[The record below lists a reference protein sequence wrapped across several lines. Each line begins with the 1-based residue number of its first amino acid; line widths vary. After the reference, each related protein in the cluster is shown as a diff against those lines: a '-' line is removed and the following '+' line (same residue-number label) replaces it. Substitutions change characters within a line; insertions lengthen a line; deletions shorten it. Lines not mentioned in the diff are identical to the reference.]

1 MEIAQQK
8 EREGKIDEASDYFYR
23 ALEISTDLYPPL
35 ISKLKEL
42 NIQFLVSPY
51 ESDAQLGFLFRN
63 NYIDLVITEDGD
75 SLVYG
80 CRRVLFKL
88 DKGVGEEIDMSRLS
102 RCTKLNF
109 CDWTHDMFT
118 YLCVLS
124 GCDYLPS
131 LHGIGFVR
139 AYQAVSR
146 GRTPAGIFEYLRGVT
161 TVPIEYENGFA
172 RAVFTFRHQTVFDP
186 QRRATVPL
194 LPLPASLQSQP
205 PAYLG
210 PLLPCELA
218 ERIAAGEV
226 DAVTHRE
233 IRERMEE
240 ENERGNE
247 LRNEFRNE
255 LGNEYRNELGN
266 EYRNELGNELGNEY
280 RNEYGNELGVQS
292 GREAES
298 PENRQI
304 GESVGSIGSIGSIG
318 SEQRFTSPFVSVSF
332 RALIERPSERGLPRR
347 GDLSHLDFAS
357 GSAVKRA
364 LVLESPPHKRPAVQR
379 IGPSPVTAR
388 CVNAFLDQFRRNL
401 SQQ

>member
-23 ALEISTDLYPPL
+23 ALEISPDLYSPL
-35 ISKLKEL
+35 IAQLKER
-42 NIQFLVSPY
+42 NIQFVVSPY

-75 SLVYG
+75 TLVYG

-102 RCTKLNF
+102 LCTKLNF

-124 GCDYLPS
+124 GCDYLAS
-131 LHGIGFVR
+131 LRGIGIVR

-146 GRTPAGIFEYLRGVT
+146 GRTPAGIFAYLRGVT
-161 TVPIEYENGFA
+161 DVPADYENGFA

-186 QRRATVPL
+186 QRRAAVPL
-194 LPLPASLQSQP
+194 LPLPASLQAQP

-210 PLLPCELA
+210 PVLPADLA
-218 ERIAAGEV
+218 ARIAAGEV
-226 DAVTHRE
+226 DPLTHRPVGA
-233 IRERMEE
+233 MEE
-240 ENERGNE
+240 ENG
-247 LRNEFRNE
+247 
-255 LGNEYRNELGN
+255 
-266 EYRNELGNELGNEY
+266 
-280 RNEYGNELGVQS
+280 
-292 GREAES
+292 
-298 PENRQI
+298 EN
-304 GESVGSIGSIGSIG
+304 GENGETGETGETGEV
-318 SEQRFTSPFVSVSF
+318 RFSSPFVSISF
-332 RALIERPSERGLPRR
+332 RALIERPSERGLPRK

-364 LVLESPPHKRPAVQR
+364 MVLESPPRKRPTVQR
-379 IGPSPVTAR
+379 IGPSPVAAK

-401 SQQ
+401 TQQ

>member
-247 LRNEFRNE
+247 RGNEFR
-255 LGNEYRNELGN
+255 NEYRNEL
-266 EYRNELGNELGNEY
+266 R
-280 RNEYGNELGVQS
+280 NELGVQS

-304 GESVGSIGSIGSIG
+304 GESVGSIGSIG

>member
-42 NIQFLVSPY
+42 SIQFLVSPY

-146 GRTPAGIFEYLRGVT
+146 GRTPAGIFEYLRGMT

-218 ERIAAGEV
+218 KRIAAGEV

-240 ENERGNE
+240 ENEHG
-247 LRNEFRNE
+247 NEFRNE
-255 LGNEYRNELGN
+255 LGNEFRNELGN
-266 EYRNELGNELGNEY
+266 EFRNELGNEF
-280 RNEYGNELGVQS
+280 RNELGLEMNLETNLEMNLETNLEMNLETNLEFRVDVKQRVQRTERSENPSGPSGPS
-292 GREAES
+292 GRS
-298 PENRQI
+298 SGLRVR
-304 GESVGSIGSIGSIG
+304 SCRCR
-318 SEQRFTSPFVSVSF
+318 SELSSNGLRNEDCRGVEIS
-332 RALIERPSERGLPRR
+332 RILIL
-347 GDLSHLDFAS
+347 
-357 GSAVKRA
+357 
-364 LVLESPPHKRPAVQR
+364 LVEVR
-379 IGPSPVTAR
+379 
-388 CVNAFLDQFRRNL
+388 
-401 SQQ
+401 

>member
-1 MEIAQQK
+1 MCAGEMISRARQRNMEIAQQK

-23 ALEISTDLYPPL
+23 ALEISPDLYSPL
-35 ISKLKEL
+35 IAQLKER
-42 NIQFLVSPY
+42 NIQFVVSPY

-75 SLVYG
+75 TLVYG

-102 RCTKLNF
+102 LCTKLNF

-124 GCDYLPS
+124 GCDYLAS
-131 LHGIGFVR
+131 LRGIGIVR

-146 GRTPAGIFEYLRGVT
+146 GRTPAGIFAYLRGVT
-161 TVPIEYENGFA
+161 DVPADYENGFA

-186 QRRATVPL
+186 QRRAAVPL
-194 LPLPASLQSQP
+194 LPLPASLQAQP

-210 PLLPCELA
+210 PVLPADLA
-218 ERIAAGEV
+218 ARIAAGEV
-226 DAVTHRE
+226 DPLTHRPVGA
-233 IRERMEE
+233 MEE
-240 ENERGNE
+240 ENG
-247 LRNEFRNE
+247 
-255 LGNEYRNELGN
+255 
-266 EYRNELGNELGNEY
+266 
-280 RNEYGNELGVQS
+280 
-292 GREAES
+292 
-298 PENRQI
+298 EN
-304 GESVGSIGSIGSIG
+304 GETGETGETGEV
-318 SEQRFTSPFVSVSF
+318 RFSSPFVSISF
-332 RALIERPSERGLPRR
+332 RALIERPSERGLPRK

-364 LVLESPPHKRPAVQR
+364 MVLESPPRKRPTVQR
-379 IGPSPVTAR
+379 IGPSPVAAK

-401 SQQ
+401 TQQ

>member
-42 NIQFLVSPY
+42 SIQFLVSPY

-146 GRTPAGIFEYLRGVT
+146 GRTPAGIFEYLRGMT

-218 ERIAAGEV
+218 KRIAAGEV

-240 ENERGNE
+240 ENEHG
-247 LRNEFRNE
+247 NEFRNE
-255 LGNEYRNELGN
+255 LGNEF
-266 EYRNELGNELGNEY
+266 RNELGNEL
-280 RNEYGNELGVQS
+280 RNELGNELGVQS
-292 GREAES
+292 GRETES
-298 PENRQI
+298 PENREI
-304 GESVGSIGSIGSIG
+304 GESIGSIG